1 MTPAK
6 TTVERASLQAGGT
19 SRLRGTATEE
29 RNETG
34 VER

>member
-1 MTPAK
+1 MTAQ
-6 TTVERASLQAGGT
+6 TTPERASLRAGDT

-29 RNETG
+29 RNEGG